1 MTNSDTY
8 SMRWRNSSGYEMI
21 AIETPSLR
29 SYIVP
34 YTSLSSIIFHLNYYF
49 SCYFS
54 RSQYHYNKV
63 PNFTFL
69 LCILRIYQLNLTEI
83 FFTCAGTNLQI
94 KNKIKKHERFSKR
107 VHTTQHEASK
117 QEKKTQTLPSL
128 ECTSCVSTMLFCFP
142 HSLLSSIICLVDEPK
157 L

>member
-1 MTNSDTY
+1 
-8 SMRWRNSSGYEMI
+8 MRWRNASGYEMI

-29 SYIVP
+29 NYIVP

-69 LCILRIYQLNLTEI
+69 LCILQIYQLNLTEI
-83 FFTCAGTNLQI
+83 FFTCACTNVQI
-94 KNKIKKHERFSKR
+94 KKNTNASVKEYTLHNTKPVNKKKKHKTCHLLNVPLALARCSFVS
-107 VHTTQHEASK
+107 HTRS
-117 QEKKTQTLPSL
+117 
-128 ECTSCVSTMLFCFP
+128 
-142 HSLLSSIICLVDEPK
+142 
-157 L
+157 